1 MILIIPFLI
10 TIIFVIIIIIYTS
23 SIPSI
28 NNSKLSVFS
37 EGNQYLN
44 TFSPI
49 VKELIKRKIHFNYY
63 TLDNDD
69 ELLDLKNEYFN
80 PYFLGVG
87 ILGHLRFKKISTENL
102 LSTTP
107 NIGNKKFPLKRPKK
121 VDNLIHVWHSIS
133 DIGYYRKGSLDN
145 YDTILN
151 VGQFQNKSI
160 EAIKKIRK
168 TNIQKLIPVGLPY
181 YDQFVKKI
189 KQDDSRTK
197 SILIGSSWGNKGLL
211 KNHGYRILDILKDR
225 KIIIRPHPQSFFSEK
240 KFIEDFKAKCD
251 SMQNVEWDDSNNPL
265 DSFRNASILISD
277 TSSIRYDFSFLTL
290 KPVITLKI
298 NNNYLQEYE
307 CNHLKER
314 WDERTEKILGTVIHE
329 DNISTLSK
337 EIDILFS
344 RVHEN
349 NLIQKLKE
357 NTLFSI
363 GNSSKNIVDYIISII
378 NDKDNVNKQ
387 K

>member
-1 MILIIPFLI
+1 
-10 TIIFVIIIIIYTS
+10 
-23 SIPSI
+23 
-28 NNSKLSVFS
+28 
-37 EGNQYLN
+37 
-44 TFSPI
+44 
-49 VKELIKRKIHFNYY
+49 
-63 TLDNDD
+63 
-69 ELLDLKNEYFN
+69 
-80 PYFLGVG
+80 
-87 ILGHLRFKKISTENL
+87 
-102 LSTTP
+102 
-107 NIGNKKFPLKRPKK
+107 
-121 VDNLIHVWHSIS
+121 
-133 DIGYYRKGSLDN
+133 
-145 YDTILN
+145 
-151 VGQFQNKSI
+151 
-160 EAIKKIRK
+160 
-168 TNIQKLIPVGLPY
+168 
-181 YDQFVKKI
+181 
-189 KQDDSRTK
+189 
-197 SILIGSSWGNKGLL
+197 
-211 KNHGYRILDILKDR
+211 
-225 KIIIRPHPQSFFSEK
+225 
-240 KFIEDFKAKCD
+240 
-251 SMQNVEWDDSNNPL
+251 MQNVEWDDSNNPL

-314 WDERTEKILGTVIHE
+314 WDERTEKILGTVINE

-337 EIDILFS
+337 EIDILLS